1 MSPPPLPLTALNWT
15 PDLAAALADASAA
28 IARLDA
34 RICATSLA
42 PAWTLRASWTGY
54 ATALRLQAFEI
65 DEIDIISHECGLTLP
80 GRPPIETNAEPFS
93 ALQSWQATMA
103 EKTGRHWREDLPFTF
118 DLPMGWDNAPALTR
132 ALALIEAW
140 VRNDRSMAPWLG
152 LPTVLRR
159 MGITVAPLPCL
170 VVGDAGQRFAHH
182 PRPALLMRLLKQIR
196 RASDDGLAR
205 LNRLEDTARRSA
217 AAIAAKNRPGQLAT
231 LGRITLTRPCLA
243 ARTIAPSSD
252 SPSRV
257 RASCWNA
264 RQGSGF
270 W

>member
-1 MSPPPLPLTALNWT
+1 
-15 PDLAAALADASAA
+15 
-28 IARLDA
+28 
-34 RICATSLA
+34 
-42 PAWTLRASWTGY
+42 
-54 ATALRLQAFEI
+54 
-65 DEIDIISHECGLTLP
+65 
-80 GRPPIETNAEPFS
+80 
-93 ALQSWQATMA
+93 MA

-243 ARTIAPSSD
+243 ARTIAPLLGLTLSGAGKLLERATWRTYVTPD
-252 SPSRV
+252 VALALGLVPATRGRPQASPAPSPALDTVLAKFDAEIAQIDARLASFSRI
-257 RASCWNA
+257 APETA
-264 RQGSGF
+264 TTD
-270 W
+270 